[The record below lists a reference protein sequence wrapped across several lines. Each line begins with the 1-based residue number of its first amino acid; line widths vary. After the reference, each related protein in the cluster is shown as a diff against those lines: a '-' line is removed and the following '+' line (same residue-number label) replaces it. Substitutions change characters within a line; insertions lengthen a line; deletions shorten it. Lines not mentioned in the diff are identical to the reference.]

1 MPEKPN
7 ASFTIASV
15 IAVVAAVASFF
26 QGATFGLLLALVAMA
41 FGLIG
46 LVLSLSAKK
55 RGGVASAAAILFG
68 LLGIVAAV
76 IKAMLH
82 LFG

>member
-26 QGATFGLLLALVAMA
+26 QGATFGLLLALTAMV

-46 LVLSLSAKK
+46 VVLSLSAKK
-55 RGGVASAAAILFG
+55 RGGIASATAILFG
-68 LLGIVAAV
+68 VLGIIAAV

-82 LFG
+82 VFG